1 MIISTERK
9 EEPMKKIIANLLEK
23 ASVNYVDKEIS
34 SFLWGEKEIPKEILE
49 EINELQ
55 EDDN

>member
-1 MIISTERK
+1 
-9 EEPMKKIIANLLEK
+9 MKKIIANLLEK